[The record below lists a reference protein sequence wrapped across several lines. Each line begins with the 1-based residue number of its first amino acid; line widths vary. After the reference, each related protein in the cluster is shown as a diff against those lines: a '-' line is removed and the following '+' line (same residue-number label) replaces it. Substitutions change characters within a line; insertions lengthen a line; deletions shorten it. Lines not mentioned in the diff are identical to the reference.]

1 MILERDA
8 QKWFKPSQGQFQI
21 YWKSGFDSKEYI
33 PDFVV
38 ETEDSIWLVETKAG
52 KDLKDPEVL
61 AKADAA
67 FEWCKHA
74 TDYALQHNGKSWRY
88 VMIPHDEVA
97 ESKKLADFLRFEKKE
112 L

>member
-1 MILERDA
+1 M
-8 QKWFKPSQGQFQI
+8 
-21 YWKSGFDSKEYI
+21 
-33 PDFVV
+33 
-38 ETEDSIWLVETKAG
+38 
-52 KDLKDPEVL
+52 